1 MKLKISFKTFE
12 KKYQYFCLHS
22 DFNSRT
28 SKEPDFIDFERESGS
43 DENVEHL
50 FIDTSINV
58 YMLEELGIPL
68 RRANE
73 DKVINQYV
81 RKLLDFCKYND
92 VFILNGRIGEDKDIG
107 KFTCTNVGVVDY
119 IIASPE
125 YLKHITNFQVLKF
138 SKLLSDVHCPISIFL
153 DHVKQYSCMRSSPN
167 IIGDDNVDKNTGRKI
182 LKMSFLQI

>member
-50 FIDTSINV
+50 FIDTSNI
-58 YMLEELGIPL
+58 YMLEELDIPL

-81 RKLLDFCKYND
+81 RKFLDFCKYND
-92 VFILNGRIGEDKDIG
+92 VFILIGRIGEDRDIG
-107 KFTCTNVGVVDY
+107 KCTCKHVGVVDY
-119 IIASPE
+119 SIASPE
-125 YLKHITNFQVLKF
+125 YLKHIANF
-138 SKLLSDVHCPISIFL
+138 
-153 DHVKQYSCMRSSPN
+153 
-167 IIGDDNVDKNTGRKI
+167 
-182 LKMSFLQI
+182 